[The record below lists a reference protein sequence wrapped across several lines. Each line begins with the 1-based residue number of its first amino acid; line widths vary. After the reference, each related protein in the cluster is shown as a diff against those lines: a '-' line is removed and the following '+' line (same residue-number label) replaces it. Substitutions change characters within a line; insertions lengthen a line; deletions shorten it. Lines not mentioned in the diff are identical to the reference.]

1 MARHPEGWKLR
12 KPEGRE
18 TYSVYFTVG
27 GKRVER
33 STGASDQI
41 EAARSAERIYA
52 DHVQRNP
59 KPVRIVRRGDA
70 PPLEDLISTWLATD
84 ATLDADTAEVW
95 ETYGRH
101 WLDHWETLADV
112 TDVTATDYRDKRLRK
127 VQGTTVR
134 KELGA
139 LRRFLA
145 WCGDRGYLPRTVNVP
160 GVPTKTTG
168 TRHTQRRRVA
178 APELAPDECE
188 AFLAALPEWSES
200 RRVDRFAIRA
210 RFRVQYETGL
220 RPSTIDGLSVPE
232 HYSRG
237 ATSLRITPEIDKMR
251 SAREVPLTDA
261 ARKALDATIDGM
273 PARPD
278 GEAFCGLIFGAHEYR
293 EHVAAAAKKGLPPA
307 AARVFTGAHLRSA
320 RLTHLLER
328 TGNVAGVQHLAG
340 HADTRSTSRYL
351 RPTFR
356 AAVAAL
362 ESFRGHSPNSV
373 DAPGKR
379 SKKKPSKSSANPR
392 ASVRAKERT

>member
-12 KPEGRE
+12 KPKGRD
-18 TYSVYFTVG
+18 TYSVYFTIAR
-27 GKRVER
+27 KRVER
-33 STGASDQI
+33 STGTGDPD

-59 KPVRIVRRGDA
+59 QQVRVVRRGDA
-70 PPLEDLISTWLATD
+70 PPLDDLISTWLATD
-84 ATLDADTAEVW
+84 ATLDPDTAEVW

-139 LRRFLA
+139 LRRFLS
-145 WCGDRGYLPRTVNVP
+145 WCHARGHLPRAVNVP
-160 GVPTKTTG
+160 GVPSKTTG
-168 TRHTQRRRVA
+168 TKHTQRRRVA
-178 APELAPDECE
+178 APDLSPDECE
-188 AFLAALPEWSES
+188 AFLAALPEWSGS
-200 RRVDRFAIRA
+200 KRVDRFAIRA

-232 HYSRG
+232 HYSPG
-237 ATSLRITPEIDKMR
+237 AATLRITSEIDKTR
-251 SAREVPLTDA
+251 SARDVPLTA
-261 ARKALDATIDGM
+261 AAIEALDATIAGL

-278 GEAFCGLIFGAHEYR
+278 GKPYRGPIFGSHEYR
-293 EHVAAAAKKGLPPA
+293 EHVADAAGKALSPA
-307 AARVFTGAHLRSA
+307 AAGVFTGAHLRSA

-362 ESFRGHSPNSV
+362 ESFRGQSPNSV
-373 DAPGKR
+373 DDPAARP
-379 SKKKPSKSSANPR
+379 KKKPSKSPKDSR
-392 ASVRAKERT
+392 ASIGAKERT